1 MTKGN
6 ELSKRKEDAKELIRI
21 LMKVPDDKKPE
32 IIGIV
37 KGFALC
43 AESEKEKTAGEG
55 R

>member
-21 LMKVPDDKKPE
+21 LMAIPEDRKPE

-43 AESEKEKTAGEG
+43 AESEKTRAAGERG
-55 R
+55 